1 MNMKT
6 IYLISTQMFKENLSV
21 NDNVADYL
29 INSAIRDA
37 QTINLQQVCGTVLY
51 RKILGLVENGT
62 IADPSNE
69 DYKLLLDEYIQPMV
83 LTYAYV
89 YALPNIRY
97 KVMNVGVVN
106 QSSDNSNPTDLKE
119 LQFIIDEAK
128 NKAEYYATLLSDY
141 LRANKDKYPELYG
154 NKKFD
159 EKRPTIH
166 QYTSGLVLSD
176 CYPDQLHYSTWP
188 SYIL

>member
-83 LTYAYV
+83 LTY
-89 YALPNIRY
+89 
-97 KVMNVGVVN
+97 
-106 QSSDNSNPTDLKE
+106 
-119 LQFIIDEAK
+119 
-128 NKAEYYATLLSDY
+128 
-141 LRANKDKYPELYG
+141 
-154 NKKFD
+154 
-159 EKRPTIH
+159 
-166 QYTSGLVLSD
+166 
-176 CYPDQLHYSTWP
+176 
-188 SYIL
+188 